1 MIIEKSKEIVNAIG
15 NVIIGKE
22 DVIRKMLMAVY
33 ADGNILLEDTPG
45 VGKTTL
51 ALSFAKALG
60 LDFKRVQFTP
70 DVMPSDITGFSVYNK
85 DTGKFDYKEG
95 AIVCNLFMGDEIN
108 RASAKTQSAL
118 LEAMEENSV
127 TVDGVT
133 HRLPDP
139 FICIATQNPVGSAGT
154 QPLPESQLDRF
165 MVKLSIGY
173 PDAAEQVEIL
183 RRHVACDPIENLQ
196 QITDRESIKEIQN
209 YLSSVKVAD
218 DIFGYMV
225 ELCEATRHNPLID
238 LGVSPRGLLALSR
251 MVRACAVLNE
261 RDYVVPADVKEVF
274 CDVGA
279 HRLILKPRARLEGMT
294 ATEILKTVLNNVP
307 APEIGKA
314 SAKKAPE
321 PETVK
326 SKTKKHGGK

>member
-1 MIIEKSKEIVNAIG
+1 MIIEKSAEIIKKIG
-15 NVIIGKE
+15 GVLVGKE
-22 DVIRKMLMAVY
+22 DVVKKVLMAVY
-33 ADGNILLEDTPG
+33 AKGNVLLEDTPG

-51 ALSFAKALG
+51 ALAFAKALG

-70 DVMPSDITGFSVYNK
+70 DTMPSDITGFTVYNK
-85 DTGKFDYKEG
+85 DTGEFDYKQG

-133 HRLPDP
+133 HRLPNP
-139 FICIATQNPVGSAGT
+139 FICIATQNPVGSSGT

-173 PDAAEQVEIL
+173 PDAEEQAEIL
-183 RRHVACDPIENLQ
+183 RRHQSSDPIDALVK
-196 QITDRESIKEIQN
+196 ITDRDTLVEIQN
-209 YLSSVKVAD
+209 YLGSVKISD
-218 DIFGYMV
+218 DIIDYMV
-225 ELCEATRHNPLID
+225 ALCEETRRHPLIE

-251 MVRACAVLNE
+251 MVRACAILSE

-274 CDVGA
+274 CDVCA
-279 HRLILKPRARLEGMT
+279 HRIILLPRAKLEGMT
-294 ATEILKTVLNNVP
+294 PRSILEKVLENTP
-307 APEIGKA
+307 APSLGRK
-314 SAKKAPE
+314 
-321 PETVK
+321 
-326 SKTKKHGGK
+326 

>member
-1 MIIEKSKEIVNAIG
+1 MILEKSEEIVRSIG
-15 NVIIGKE
+15 KVLIGKE
-22 DVIRKMLMAVY
+22 DVIKKVLMAVY
-33 ADGNILLEDTPG
+33 AKGNVLLEDTPG

-51 ALSFAKALG
+51 ALAFAKALG

-70 DVMPSDITGFSVYNK
+70 DTMPSDITGFTVYNGE
-85 DTGKFDYKEG
+85 TGEFDYKQG

-133 HRLPDP
+133 HRLPNP
-139 FICIATQNPVGSAGT
+139 FICIATQNPVGSSGT

-173 PDAAEQVEIL
+173 PDAEEQAEIL
-183 RRHVACDPIENLQ
+183 RRHQSSDPIDSLVR
-196 QITDRESIKEIQN
+196 ITDRDTLVEIQN
-209 YLSSVKVAD
+209 YLGSVKISD
-218 DIFGYMV
+218 DIIDYMV
-225 ELCEATRHNPLID
+225 ALCEETRRHPLIE

-251 MVRACAVLNE
+251 MVRACAILSE

-274 CDVGA
+274 CDVCA
-279 HRLILKPRARLEGMT
+279 HRIILLPRAKLEGLT
-294 ATEILKTVLNNVP
+294 PRSILEKVLENTP
-307 APEIGKA
+307 APSMGRK
-314 SAKKAPE
+314 
-321 PETVK
+321 
-326 SKTKKHGGK
+326 